1 MVIMMARQFT
11 TQADAPGRRAP
22 AVVPAG
28 PVTAR
33 ILVLQRA
40 LGNDAVHRLASG
52 LLATST
58 TSSAAERLEAEA
70 DHAATQAMSLD
81 GTSTP
86 AEPEAEPSAAPV
98 VRSGARPGGRPL
110 DDQTRRFFESR
121 FGSGFRAVRV
131 HADADAA
138 ASAGHLGARAYTT
151 GADVVFG
158 RGEYQ
163 PGTWEGRWLLAHEL
177 AHVVQQSGGQ
187 RRHHA
192 RTAPLSPASAE
203 AVQGKLVATG
213 DTAAMTALVNGI
225 LAVQLEVVVSAD
237 GTVSLRST
245 KIQGPPTREAQALAD
260 VLRTLISDAKTTTV
274 AFVHGATSADAGDQ
288 KVMIGSYALARIDL
302 DDLAK
307 LGSGEGISD
316 ASALAHELVEQ
327 FRRQVSGEDYPTAH
341 AAGAAEE
348 EVVTGAVRGQSTR
361 RDIDAHSYE
370 IEIAYHYPDRTVW
383 VTRVVRDQNIVAV
396 RRRTTR
402 P

>member
-1 MVIMMARQFT
+1 MR
-11 TQADAPGRRAP
+11 
-22 AVVPAG
+22 
-28 PVTAR
+28 
-33 ILVLQRA
+33 
-40 LGNDAVHRLASG
+40 
-52 LLATST
+52 
-58 TSSAAERLEAEA
+58 
-70 DHAATQAMSLD
+70 
-81 GTSTP
+81 
-86 AEPEAEPSAAPV
+86 PE
-98 VRSGARPGGRPL
+98 GRPL

-121 FGSGFRAVRV
+121 FGNDLRAVRV

-138 ASAGHLGARAYTT
+138 ASAGQLGARAYTM

-163 PGTWEGRWLLAHEL
+163 PGTWEGRRLLAHEL
-177 AHVVQQSGGQ
+177 AHVVQQSGWQ
-187 RRHHA
+187 RRHRGA
-192 RTAPLSPASAE
+192 AASLSPTRAE
-203 AVQGKLVATG
+203 AVQCKLVATG

-225 LAVQLEVVVSAD
+225 LAVQLEAVVSAD

-260 VLRTLISDAKTTTV
+260 VLRTLISDARTTTV
-274 AFVHGATSADAGDQ
+274 AFVHGATSADVGDQ

-327 FRRQVSGEDYPTAH
+327 FRRQVFGEDYPTAH
-341 AAGAAEE
+341 AAGMAEE
-348 EVVTGAVRGQSTR
+348 EAVTGAVRGQSTR